1 MSDHRAEWHAEE
13 TELAGYVAGGSP
25 PMLAASI
32 EAHLLA
38 CAGCRDRLAQVAGET
53 ERAKGWERLAE
64 SIDRPS
70 PRLAD
75 RLPGGLWLA
84 RSTIATPAML
94 WSALVAIVLVGLVPL
109 ATTLL
114 AADAGLLALLI
125 VAPLA
130 PVAAVAVAYRGWS
143 DPVGEI
149 SLATPAAGLRLV
161 AMRALVVSLAALPV
175 SFAVF
180 WAVDTWIEAVPM
192 TVVAAWCLPGLAL
205 AALVL
210 LAGTTRIDPVVVAA
224 VVSVGWGFAA
234 ATAATVRRTLRPE
247 IFIDIIASPAF
258 QAAALVVALAALLL
272 TAARR
277 DVVAYRRVA

>member
-1 MSDHRAEWHAEE
+1 VSAQQGGWHAAE
-13 TELAGYVAGGSP
+13 TELSGYVVGSTP

-38 CAGCRDRLAQVAGET
+38 CAGCRARLARLAGET
-53 ERAKGWERLAE
+53 ERTQAWERLAD

-70 PRLAD
+70 PRLVE
-75 RLPGGLWLA
+75 RLPGQHWLA

-94 WSALVAIVLVGLVPL
+94 WSALAAVVLVGLVPL
-109 ATTLL
+109 LTALL

-130 PVAAVAVAYRGWS
+130 PVAAVAIAYRGWA
-143 DPVGEI
+143 DPVGEM
-149 SLATPAAGLRLV
+149 SLAAPAAGLRLV
-161 AMRALVVSLAALPV
+161 AMRALVVSLVALPL

-180 WAVDTWIEAVPM
+180 WVVDRWVEDIPM
-192 TVVAAWCLPGLAL
+192 SVVAAWCLPGLAL

-210 LAGTTRIDPVVVAA
+210 LAGTTRFDPVVVAA
-224 VVSVGWGFAA
+224 VVSAAWGFAA

-247 IFIDIIASPAF
+247 IFIDIIASPAV
-258 QAAALVVALAALLL
+258 QVAALVVALAALLL